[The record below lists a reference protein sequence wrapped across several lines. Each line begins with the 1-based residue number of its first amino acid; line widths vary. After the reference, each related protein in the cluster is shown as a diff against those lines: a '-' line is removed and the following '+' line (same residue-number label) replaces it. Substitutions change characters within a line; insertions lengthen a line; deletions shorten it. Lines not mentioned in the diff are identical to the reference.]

1 MDTNQNQQNNS
12 VDTSQANEQPE
23 VFQEFEIAPQPTPE
37 KSHKGVFIFGA
48 VLLLMLACGA
58 YWYEAESSTKV
69 PTLDT
74 PARELSVGVDMGEVY
89 TDTKYNFS
97 ITPPRDWEPS
107 EGQMGALVF
116 FYESQSGSESFKTN
130 INIVRE
136 VVSKD
141 IDSYEY
147 VSTSIEQM
155 KKVLTEYELLSI
167 ERVKFSGGE
176 GYRAVGTFK
185 MGTITIV
192 NSQLY
197 FVQGTEAYVV
207 TGTSRKENWAGN
219 KSAFDSAFSTFTL
232 GE

>member
-1 MDTNQNQQNNS
+1 MDTNPNEQNN
-12 VDTSQANEQPE
+12 VAETTTSQQTE
-23 VFQEFEIAPQPTPE
+23 VFQEFEIAPQPV
-37 KSHKGVFIFGA
+37 KDSSHKGVFIFGA
-48 VLLLMLACGA
+48 ALVLVLAFGA
-58 YWYEAESSTKV
+58 YWYVAESSTKV

-74 PARELSVGVDMGEVY
+74 PAKELNVAVDMGDVY

-97 ITPPRDWEPS
+97 ITPPRDWEAS

-136 VVSKD
+136 VVGKD
-141 IDSYEY
+141 IDSYQY

-155 KKVLTEYELLSI
+155 KKVLTDFELLSV
-167 ERVKFSGGE
+167 ERVRFSGGE
-176 GYRAVGTFK
+176 GYRTIGTFK
-185 MGTITIV
+185 MGSITIV

-197 FVQGTEAYVV
+197 VVQGTEAYVV
-207 TGTSRKENWAGN
+207 TGTSRKESWVGN
-219 KSAFDSAFSTFTL
+219 KAAFDSAFSTFKL